1 MIVDKLVTDVVSYRC
16 SGLFT
21 FIFRR
26 MFTMNTKKI
35 LVSAL
40 AAAVAVSSAALSV
53 SALTPGVTTNDV
65 KSPKTVVEAGKNT
78 RFMVIIDGVT
88 VEADV
93 PADAIPAGTELTF
106 GAATITNV
114 DIEAAV
120 ANLPDVAS
128 SKILD
133 VYFLDGDNNAKT
145 FEGANV
151 ALSFA
156 NSNYDTVYLYEEAA
170 GLTKFANFSNAKAS
184 GTAPHFSYY
193 ILVKNAEKQQSQPSQ
208 QSQTQPSQQSQ
219 QSQPGVNTGDSA
231 ASAAVF
237 AVIGAAALGTAIVA
251 SKSKKSAK

>member
-1 MIVDKLVTDVVSYRC
+1 
-16 SGLFT
+16 
-21 FIFRR
+21 
-26 MFTMNTKKI
+26 MNTKKI

-40 AAAVAVSSAALSV
+40 AAAVAVSSAALSA

-65 KSPKTVVEAGKNT
+65 KSPATVVEAGKNT
-78 RFMVIIDGVT
+78 HFMVIIDGVT
-88 VEADV
+88 IEADV
-93 PADAIPAGTELTF
+93 PAGAVDAGTELTF

-219 QSQPGVNTGDSA
+219 QSQQSQPGVNTGDSA

>member
-1 MIVDKLVTDVVSYRC
+1 
-16 SGLFT
+16 
-21 FIFRR
+21 
-26 MFTMNTKKI
+26 MNTKKI

-65 KSPKTVVEAGKNT
+65 KSPKKVVEAGKNT

-88 VEADV
+88 VETDV

-106 GAATITNV
+106 GAATVTNV

-193 ILVKNAEKQQSQPSQ
+193 VLVKNAEKQQSQPSQ
-208 QSQTQPSQQSQ
+208 QSQTQPSQQSQQSQ

>member
-1 MIVDKLVTDVVSYRC
+1 
-16 SGLFT
+16 
-21 FIFRR
+21 
-26 MFTMNTKKI
+26 MNTKKI

-53 SALTPGVTTNDV
+53 AALTPGVTTSDA
-65 KSPKTVVEAGKNT
+65 KSAKTTVEAGKNT
-78 RFMVIIDGVT
+78 HFMVIVDGIT

-93 PADAIPAGTELTF
+93 PADAIAAGTELVF
-106 GAATITNV
+106 GAAAVTNV

-120 ANLPDVAS
+120 ANLPDAAT

-133 VYFLDGDNNAKT
+133 VYFLDGDNNAQT
-145 FEGANV
+145 LEGANV

-156 NSNYDTVYLYEEAA
+156 TSDYDTVYLYEEAT
-170 GLTKFANFSNAKAS
+170 GLKDFADFSNNKAAS
-184 GTAPHFSYY
+184 TAPHFSYY
-193 ILVKNAEKQQSQPSQ
+193 VLVKNGNEPSQQQSSQPSQ
-208 QSQTQPSQQSQ
+208 QSQTQPSQQPQPSQ
-219 QSQPGVNTGDSA
+219 QSQSGVNTGDSA

>member
-1 MIVDKLVTDVVSYRC
+1 
-16 SGLFT
+16 
-21 FIFRR
+21 
-26 MFTMNTKKI
+26 
-35 LVSAL
+35 
-40 AAAVAVSSAALSV
+40 
-53 SALTPGVTTNDV
+53 
-65 KSPKTVVEAGKNT
+65 
-78 RFMVIIDGVT
+78 MVIIDGVT

-219 QSQPGVNTGDSA
+219 QSQQSQPGVNTGDSA

>member
-1 MIVDKLVTDVVSYRC
+1 
-16 SGLFT
+16 
-21 FIFRR
+21 
-26 MFTMNTKKI
+26 MNNKKI

-40 AAAVAVSSAALSV
+40 AAAVTVSSAALSV

-78 RFMVIIDGVT
+78 RFMVIVDGVT

-93 PADAIPAGTELTF
+93 PADAIKAGTELTF
-106 GAATITNV
+106 GVATVTNV

-120 ANLPDVAS
+120 ANLPDAAS

-133 VYFLDGDNNAKT
+133 VYFLDGDNNAQS
-145 FEGANV
+145 FEGAGV
-151 ALSFA
+151 TLTFTTASYETA
-156 NSNYDTVYLYEEAA
+156 YIYEEAA
-170 GLTKFANFSNAKAS
+170 GFTKFADFSNSKAS
-184 GTAPHFSYY
+184 ATAPHFSYY
-193 ILVKNAEKQQSQPSQ
+193 VLVKNGEKQPSQQSQTQPSQQSQTQPSQ

>member
-1 MIVDKLVTDVVSYRC
+1 
-16 SGLFT
+16 
-21 FIFRR
+21 
-26 MFTMNTKKI
+26 MNTKKI

-65 KSPKTVVEAGKNT
+65 KSPATVVEAGKNT
-78 RFMVIIDGVT
+78 RFMVIIDGIT
-88 VEADV
+88 IEADV
-93 PADAIPAGTELTF
+93 PADAIDAGTELTF
-106 GAATITNV
+106 GVATVTNV

-120 ANLPDVAS
+120 ANLPDVVS

-133 VYFLDGDNNAKT
+133 VYFLDGSNNAKS
-145 FEGANV
+145 FEGAGV
-151 ALSFA
+151 TLTFTTASYETA
-156 NSNYDTVYLYEEAA
+156 YIYEEAT
-170 GLTKFANFSNAKAS
+170 GLTKFADFSNSKAS
-184 GTAPHFSYY
+184 SVAPHFSYY
-193 ILVKNAEKQQSQPSQ
+193 ILTQSDEQPSKQPSQQSQQPSQ

-219 QSQPGVNTGDSA
+219 SSQPGVNTGDSA